1 MSVRAAASSFAVI
14 AALLAAHASPRAQ
27 AAPLRMFMSNGYKA
41 VFDELKR
48 GCEQSIGRTVTAQFG
63 TSTAL
68 IGRIN
73 AGEPFDVA
81 IMTTEAMEEIGKSG
95 KVGARTALGRS
106 GIGIGVRSGARKPDI
121 RTPDALKAAFL
132 GARSIA
138 YAGGGASRPHIE
150 RMMTALGIADVMTKK
165 TILEPDSVRSAEKV
179 ASGEAEL
186 LITLVSEILPAPGVD
201 LVGPLPMQFQNYV
214 SFAAGTGA
222 KAVNPEAGNAL
233 ITCISGP
240 GVAATLSAKGM
251 ELVGGRR

>member
-1 MSVRAAASSFAVI
+1 MIMRSATASLAVI
-14 AALLAAHASPRAQ
+14 AALIAAQASPRAQ
-27 AAPLRMFMSNGYKA
+27 ATPVRMFMSNGYKA
-41 VFDELKR
+41 VFDELRR
-48 GCEQSIGRTVTAQFG
+48 GCEQSIGRAVTAQFG
-63 TSTAL
+63 TSTSL

-81 IMTTEAMEEIGKSG
+81 VMTTDAMEEIGKTG

-106 GIGIGVRSGARKPDI
+106 GIGIGVRAGARKPDI

-132 GARSIA
+132 GAKSIA
-138 YAGGGASRPHIE
+138 YAGAGASRPHIE
-150 RMMTALGIADVMTKK
+150 RMMTALGIADVMPMK

-179 ASGEAEL
+179 ASGDAEL
-186 LITLVSEILPAPGVD
+186 LITLISEILPAPGVD

-222 KAVNPEAGNAL
+222 KAANAEAGKSL

-240 GVAATLSAKGM
+240 GVAATLKAKGM
-251 ELVGGRR
+251 EKP